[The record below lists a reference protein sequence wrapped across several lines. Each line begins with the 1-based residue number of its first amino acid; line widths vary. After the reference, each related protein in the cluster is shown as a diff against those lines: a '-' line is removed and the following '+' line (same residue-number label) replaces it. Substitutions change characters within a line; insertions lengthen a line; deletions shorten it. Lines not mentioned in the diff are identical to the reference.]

1 MKFSTCLICLIILTS
16 CGNNTSKTEEN
27 THELKEI
34 KPFFKEEPIFEDEIN
49 SIENNSQLIEVSSLD
64 YLRNDGKTFLVK
76 GWVDENG
83 GLKKLSFRSYNDKG
97 EESIFYYYY
106 IGKRKIATICDQ
118 TILKGNE
125 SMKVLTKSFYD
136 DSSNVFF
143 SKKALITEQSED
155 NYVYKKCKPVNHN
168 DNLAWKII
176 NQENEFETRFQGF
189 TQNMGRNFL
198 IVGTDNYT
206 STIAFGEY
214 SDILNKL
221 KLNEANCIG
230 KKLIVDFTLQTEAN
244 GFTFQALK
252 NLRFAP

>member
-1 MKFSTCLICLIILTS
+1 
-16 CGNNTSKTEEN
+16 
-27 THELKEI
+27 
-34 KPFFKEEPIFEDEIN
+34 
-49 SIENNSQLIEVSSLD
+49 
-64 YLRNDGKTFLVK
+64 
-76 GWVDENG
+76 
-83 GLKKLSFRSYNDKG
+83 
-97 EESIFYYYY
+97 
-106 IGKRKIATICDQ
+106 
-118 TILKGNE
+118 
-125 SMKVLTKSFYD
+125 MKVLTKSFYD

-155 NYVYKKCKPVNHN
+155 NYVYEKCKPVNHN

-198 IVGTDNYT
+198 IVGTENYT

-214 SDILNKL
+214 SGILNKL
-221 KLNEANCIG
+221 KLNEPNYIG

-252 NLRFAP
+252 NVRFAT